1 MFIFVFFFC
10 LDFHYCRHPSSSRL
24 PSSVAGCEPEERSI
38 IKVVY
43 PKKQSYARKPLSKN
57 LNFMTKNMSNP
68 YRMDANG
75 RPHGLR
81 RHDIKPITFFLY
93 YLNFQSLFLL
103 YDILPIF
110 VTFPFLKTLFLKLKN
125 TFLKTNRFLG
135 PCFATKLYLLC
146 CFLHVRTIIVSSVSV
161 SLSYHS
167 SASIGRRNMSLLFT
181 HFFKNNSACR
191 SE

>member
-1 MFIFVFFFC
+1 
-10 LDFHYCRHPSSSRL
+10 
-24 PSSVAGCEPEERSI
+24 
-38 IKVVY
+38 
-43 PKKQSYARKPLSKN
+43 
-57 LNFMTKNMSNP
+57 MTKNMSNP

-125 TFLKTNRFLG
+125 TFLKTNRLFWG
-135 PCFATKLYLLC
+135 ALL
-146 CFLHVRTIIVSSVSV
+146 
-161 SLSYHS
+161 
-167 SASIGRRNMSLLFT
+167 RNKAISFMLFPSR
-181 HFFKNNSACR
+181 KNNYRLFCFR
-191 SE
+191 IPVLPLVSEHRQTKHVIAVYSFF